1 MCFPVNFA
9 KFLRTLL
16 YRTLPDDCFW
26 IFSFILLLLPTY
38 EPIKTSFFYL
48 FLKMFYHERDEYH
61 EFKRPSCCCIGTYI
75 PRWHHKKFSGA
86 LCTDYWISV
95 LPCLAIID
103 LDIRLGLKW
112 NLGSCHEVFCKKG
125 VLKYLLNSQ
134 ENTCARVSFFNKVL
148 QARGL

>member
-1 MCFPVNFA
+1 MLFSCE
-9 KFLRTLL
+9 FLEIIKNPFVQNTSGR
-16 YRTLPDDCFW
+16 
-26 IFSFILLLLPTY
+26 LLLDFFIHFTAFAT
-38 EPIKTSFFYL
+38 IWTNKNQVFFISFFYL
-48 FLKMFYHERDEYH
+48 FLKMFYHERDECH

-75 PRWHHKKFSGA
+75 SRWHHIKFSGA

-125 VLKYLLNSQ
+125 VLKYLLKFSGKYLCQ
-134 ENTCARVSFFNKVL
+134 SLFF
-148 QARGL
+148 